1 MFKKNSGFTL
11 IELLVVIAIIGI
23 LAAVVLA
30 SMNNARESGQEAKIK
45 SELDSITKQAETEY
59 VANNTYDS
67 VCGSN
72 GATPS
77 TPIANLFASINT
89 VASSTAICNS
99 SATDYA
105 IAAPVGTGYWCLD
118 SSGQR
123 KQLTAALPTG
133 DTVCP

>member
-30 SMNNARESGQEAKIK
+30 SMNDARESGEEAKIK

-59 VANNTYDS
+59 VANNSYDS

-72 GATPS
+72 GATTS
-77 TPIANLFASINT
+77 APIASLLASINS
-89 VASSTAICNS
+89 VASSTAVCNS
-99 SATDYA
+99 SATDFA
-105 IAAPVGTGYWCLD
+105 VAAPVGTGYWCLD
-118 SSGQR
+118 STGQR
-123 KQLTAALPTG
+123 KQLSAALPSG

>member
-30 SMNNARESGQEAKIK
+30 SMNDARESGEEAKIK

-59 VANNTYDS
+59 VANNSYDS

-72 GATPS
+72 GATTS
-77 TPIANLFASINT
+77 APIAGLLASINS
-89 VASSTAICNS
+89 VASSTAVCNS
-99 SATDYA
+99 SATDFA
-105 IAAPVGTGYWCLD
+105 VAAPVGTGYWCLD
-118 SSGQR
+118 STGQR
-123 KQLTAALPTG
+123 KQLSAALPSG